1 MDSQRKDIIVD
12 ITEAFKGVFTKE
24 EIEKMEK
31 DFEEW
36 KKKSLEEK
44 NAIVEAAVSSS
55 RENQNPIDY

>member
-24 EIEKMEK
+24 ELEKMEK